1 MASIS
6 VINIADMKE
15 NSSLDEVFSMSENK
29 GVQVTHNDEHST
41 VSMNAPN
48 MQLNFDS
55 NQG

>member
-29 GVQVTHNDEHST
+29 GVQVAYNDEHST
-41 VSMNAPN
+41 VTMDALN
-48 MQLNFDS
+48 MQLKFDS
-55 NQG
+55 NAG

>member
-15 NSSLDEVFSMSENK
+15 NSSIDEVFSMNENK
-29 GVQVTHNDEHST
+29 GVQVAHNDEHST
-41 VSMNAPN
+41 VSMDAPN

-55 NQG
+55 NVG